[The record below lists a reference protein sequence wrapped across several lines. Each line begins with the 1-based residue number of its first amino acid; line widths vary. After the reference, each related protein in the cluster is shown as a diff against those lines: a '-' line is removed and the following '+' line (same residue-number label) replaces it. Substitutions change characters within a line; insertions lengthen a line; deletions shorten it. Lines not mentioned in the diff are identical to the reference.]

1 METTFYSP
9 VATATQS
16 KSVEDNCDLDSC
28 IALAWL
34 ELVALKADAL
44 TGDDWLALC
53 DDIDTGE
60 IYRNW
65 FLWQDTEVSGDWEAY
80 DHVTNRRFAFKQK
93 AALKVLINRI
103 EDARNSAIA
112 QLEFC

>member
-1 METTFYSP
+1 METILCSP
-9 VATATQS
+9 LATPNQS
-16 KSVEDNCDLDSC
+16 ESVKDNSDLESC

-34 ELVALKADAL
+34 ELVALNADTL

-60 IYRNW
+60 IYRDW
-65 FLWQDTEVSGDWEAY
+65 FLWQDMEVSGEWEAF
-80 DHVTNRRFAFKQK
+80 DHLSDRRFAFPEK
-93 AALKVLINRI
+93 ASLKALIDRI